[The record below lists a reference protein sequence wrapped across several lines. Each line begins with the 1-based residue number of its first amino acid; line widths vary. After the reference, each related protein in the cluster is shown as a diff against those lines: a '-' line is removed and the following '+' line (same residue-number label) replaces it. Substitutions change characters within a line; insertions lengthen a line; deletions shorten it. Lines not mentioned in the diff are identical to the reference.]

1 MLRQAS
7 RAMAEIGF
15 GLWLSWLNQ
24 QGLLSPGMAITEYL
38 DKAHVE
44 DFARALRQDGN
55 SGITVAIRVGELA
68 LTMMAMD
75 MAGDW
80 NWLHKIE
87 KRIRRH
93 AVPVRD
99 KLGRLKSVQELFN
112 LGIGMM
118 NKADSI
124 AAERAPS
131 TAPILFRDGFAIS
144 LLALR
149 PLRIANFSS
158 IIIGQHLLEEDDG
171 WHLKFTAHET
181 KGKRPIEVPVPFS
194 LEGALHRYLSVYR
207 PVLLGA
213 AKDMGHLWISGHH
226 QVALTESGMQQAI
239 VRRTRFAFGRSVN
252 PHLFRDCAATSLA
265 LLDPEYIWL
274 AAILLGHSN
283 MTTTETHYIQ
293 AHTREAADIITSGLL
308 GESVPRL
315 PRSSMAQKLA
325 ATRYL
330 TERQG
335 RRNF

>member
-1 MLRQAS
+1 M
-7 RAMAEIGF
+7 
-15 GLWLSWLNQ
+15 
-24 QGLLSPGMAITEYL
+24 
-38 DKAHVE
+38 
-44 DFARALRQDGN
+44 
-55 SGITVAIRVGELA
+55 
-68 LTMMAMD
+68 MMAMD

-80 NWLHKIE
+80 SWLHQIE
-87 KRIRRH
+87 MRIRRH

-99 KLGRLKSVQELFN
+99 KLARLRTAQELYS
-112 LGIGMM
+112 LGVTMM
-118 NKADSI
+118 EKADLL
-124 AAERAPS
+124 AAERDSS
-131 TAPILFRDGFAIS
+131 TTAILFRDGFAIS

-181 KGKRPIEVPVPFS
+181 KGKRPIEVPVPRS
-194 LEGALHRYLSVYR
+194 LEEALHRYLSVYR
-207 PVLLGA
+207 LDLLGMA
-213 AKDMGHLWISGHH
+213 NDTGHFWLSGRGNA
-226 QVALTESGMQQAI
+226 ALTKEGMQQAI
-239 VRRTRFAFGRSVN
+239 ARRTRIAFGWSVN

-293 AHTREAADIITSGLL
+293 AHTREAADIITSSLL
-308 GESVPRL
+308 GESAPRL

-335 RRNF
+335 GRSF